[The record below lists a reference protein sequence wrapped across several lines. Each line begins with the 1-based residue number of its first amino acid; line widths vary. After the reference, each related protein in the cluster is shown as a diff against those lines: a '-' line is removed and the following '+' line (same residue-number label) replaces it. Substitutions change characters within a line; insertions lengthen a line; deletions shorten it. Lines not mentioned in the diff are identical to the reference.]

1 MQEPRIIDSN
11 VTAGMVVNVEEM
23 FVQQTRDRFDLYDA
37 AAAVNAAQK
46 LKQKLMNEQVMM
58 MKFRG
63 GGAGGGTYEES
74 AGSSSAEETGMRKS
88 LPEDGLTMQSI
99 VAHHQ

>member
-1 MQEPRIIDSN
+1 M
-11 VTAGMVVNVEEM
+11 VNVEEM

-63 GGAGGGTYEES
+63 VTGGTYEES

-99 VAHHQ
+99 VAHH